1 MSFGE
6 YSNFTIFV
14 LLVSIGL
21 SFTLRKLIQDIQLLK
36 GALLFDLSNF
46 TRDLVEDHPTLEK
59 YRQMAIMC
67 FRHEMYKESLLYFE
81 RLLRE
86 RVFLREARYYQVICL
101 VRLNKL
107 SEAHEVFNGLDLGA
121 YSYEEVSLMRNSFAR
136 QNPLIRWRDVIL
148 RLLLTNVHFQYLP
161 QRTNLSTREAE
172 IERVITSLPT
182 RYTHVQL
189 KAEQEHFYVF
199 TGYDQHLERQVRL
212 QVEYPESPLKNFLD
226 YPKILARLDSRFFPE
241 VYDLQQTGLI
251 YYSLEL
257 FEGDNLFDVLLA
269 YKRDVR
275 LEDILRLWISILGG
289 LRFLKLNNV
298 FLNQFDLSEI
308 GLHSRKNNLFF
319 SGSLCDYNLLNVKK
333 LEANV
338 RQLLIDNLRDTIEQ
352 IDQAED
358 LEIWLEGVDEINKVS
373 DVNLQMVLEGMY
385 SKLIMMKAADTG
397 RLMEQLGQLE
407 KIHRSCVHGLKGKY
421 SITKRYQ
428 DDPKKLQDTFFRKT
442 NIEDVNQ
449 KVDRFKKYCE
459 ELRLMSKGQEFG
471 VSSDLLALDL
481 NRLIQRQNQLFE
493 QIQQHDSDC
502 TSEAIKFLN
511 QQYDLFSKLSD
522 EQSHFIQQHEV
533 DLILLLEGFRANYI
547 ERQIS
552 LDYPTVVRAS
562 RIRVLS
568 REEFE
573 NKIVLIL
580 ENLANNA
587 FEAGATDLRLSLHL
601 DGNELRLEIL
611 DNGPGIA
618 EQTLLDLVDASGYSF
633 EFGGTGLIS
642 SRNMC
647 TSIGV
652 GFEAI
657 RIPDGVGSQ
666 INLKFAIYEV

>member
-36 GALLFDLSNF
+36 GRLLLDLSSF
-46 TRDLVEDHPTLEK
+46 TKDLVEDHPTLEK

-67 FRHEMYKESLLYFE
+67 FRHEMYKESLGYFE

-86 RVFLREARYYQVICL
+86 KVFLREARYYQVICL

-107 SEAHEVFNGLDLGA
+107 PEAYEVFSGLDLSA
-121 YSYEEVSLMRNSFAR
+121 YSNEEVSLMRNCFAR
-136 QNPLIRWRDVIL
+136 QNPLIRWRDVLL

-182 RYTHVQL
+182 RYTNVKL
-189 KAEQEHFYVF
+189 IAEQEYFYVF

-212 QVEYPESPLKNFLD
+212 QVQYPENRLRNFLD
-226 YPKILARLDSRFFPE
+226 YPKILARLESRFFPE

-257 FEGDNLFDVLLA
+257 FEGDNLFDVLMS
-269 YKRDVR
+269 YRRDGR
-275 LEDILRLWISILGG
+275 LEDSLRLWISILGS
-289 LRFLKLNNV
+289 LRFLKRNEV
-298 FLNQFDLSEI
+298 FLVQFDLSEI

-319 SGSLCDYNLLNVKK
+319 SGSLCDYDVQKVGQI
-333 LEANV
+333 EGNV
-338 RQLLIDNLRDTIEQ
+338 RELLIDNLKDTLEY
-352 IDQAED
+352 IDPSENSQV
-358 LEIWLEGVDEINKVS
+358 WLEGLDEIEKTS
-373 DVNLQMVLEGMY
+373 DVDLKIVLEGIY
-385 SKLIMMKAADTG
+385 SKLIMMKDADTSK
-397 RLMEQLGQLE
+397 LIDQLGQLE

-421 SITKRYQ
+421 SIIKRYQ
-428 DDPKKLQDTFFRKT
+428 DDPRKLRDTFFRKT

-449 KVDRFKKYCE
+449 KVARFKEYCE
-459 ELRLMSKGQEFG
+459 ELRLISKDQEFG

-481 NRLIQRQNQLFE
+481 NRLIQRQNQLYE
-493 QIQQHDSDC
+493 QSLKNE
-502 TSEAIKFLN
+502 SECLSESIKFLK
-511 QQYDLFSKLSD
+511 QQYDLFARLSD
-522 EQSHFIQQHEV
+522 EQSQFIQQHEV
-533 DLILLLEGFRANYI
+533 DPVLLLEAFRSNYI
-547 ERQIS
+547 EKQIS
-552 LDYPTVVRAS
+552 LDYSAAARAC

-573 NKIVLIL
+573 TKMVLIL

-587 FEAGATDLRLSLHL
+587 FEAGATDLRLSLHI
-601 DGNELRLEIL
+601 DSNELRLEIL

-618 EQTLLDLVDASGYSF
+618 EQTLLDLADASGYSL
-633 EFGGTGLIS
+633 EHGGTGLVS

-647 TSIGV
+647 KSISV

-657 RIPDGVGSQ
+657 CVSNGVGSQ
-666 INLKFAIYEV
+666 INLTFAIYEV